1 MARDRRWGPALGL
14 GLFLCSPF
22 PLPVL
27 TQACSQ
33 SRYREI
39 GPAPPRSRN
48 NGHDREHRT
57 LQRAAPPLPA
67 APAQWASRP
76 RFKWRARARL
86 VGAAMGSAEGTDW
99 VDVAN
104 DLLRTC
110 HINQHIK
117 HLSECGAD
125 MFVRLYES
133 ILGEKVPD
141 FIATP
146 RSQEDD
152 AHNAQAVIDS
162 LALDYLQVSL
172 SHITGE
178 NIVKGD
184 KESIKNLLEIFD
196 GLLEYLREVS
206 ETSSQTGAEI
216 NVLSGDE
223 IQITSQE
230 QLESTAD
237 QLSEHTLL
245 SSVERSQSEYF
256 IQTCDTDGSGSTS
269 ELIKLGD
276 TAYSFS
282 KRGEAEKDTEVE
294 ESESTEALA
303 ALPRQF
309 SESEKGAVNE
319 REDGGMES
327 VHAAEPHKGS
337 LSVSATKLGEP
348 IQQAIPLLPPF
359 QPSDPGWRDHH
370 SSDRQAAALACSQA
384 VNIPTIE
391 KSLTQRFNDV
401 SDGLPLSRKT
411 PAGTVPLTHSYL
423 SSASAV
429 GEMLGGD
436 AKDNVTKVPLVSESS
451 ISTSFEKKLS
461 LSAEQV
467 TQTPRPESQHW
478 SRTTSKYENS
488 TTDSAEDSLSHRT
501 TKEKV
506 PEQQEFNEASENLS
520 RMLNELDLM
529 LKRALGEHTG
539 EEELTDEDS
548 LSHHSDSVMDYG
560 RRTAG
565 RDTSH
570 PRYPGRPRSLSPASP
585 SSQHQDHKLSG
596 SATGHI
602 KTVRRQLQEER
613 DERTRKTKLVTKAYE
628 NELRIFEV
636 REKRRISK
644 LREAAK
650 EMEQEYKENVFQE
663 PPKVSQRVK
672 VYSRKT
678 TPQYPKYSQW
688 IPKRGTTKPKQAAP
702 MTIRDNDLL
711 LQLLE
716 EFPHLHISPNTLNKM
731 WHQQLAQTM
740 HLKAPSARPRPK
752 LQNEVEQ
759 ALKKHE
765 LLAAIIKRDQDHSK
779 RLQEIKQRIHRQKW
793 AQNKVTEKRQQAARA
808 RKYYEDYR
816 VQLRARLLRARTRE
830 ERIFKNLFE
839 EGLEIQKQRLRDLRV
854 YAREKRDEQRREH
867 QTELESLENYYK
879 DQFSML
885 AEAISQ
891 EFQEIQTREKAQAQM
906 LQKSKREV
914 RSKME
919 KEIQQLQAA
928 IMHNDDDTFFQEL
941 EADRLRSRLQIASF
955 QYSQSHFF

>member
-1 MARDRRWGPALGL
+1 
-14 GLFLCSPF
+14 
-22 PLPVL
+22 
-27 TQACSQ
+27 
-33 SRYREI
+33 
-39 GPAPPRSRN
+39 
-48 NGHDREHRT
+48 
-57 LQRAAPPLPA
+57 
-67 APAQWASRP
+67 
-76 RFKWRARARL
+76 
-86 VGAAMGSAEGTDW
+86 TDW

-117 HLSECGAD
+117 HLSECSAD
-125 MFVRLYES
+125 LFVCLYES
-133 ILGEKVPD
+133 VLGEKVPD

-152 AHNAQAVIDS
+152 AHNVQAVIDS

-184 KESIKNLLEIFD
+184 RESIKNLLEIFD

-216 NVLSGDE
+216 NVLSSDE
-223 IQITSQE
+223 IQIASQE

-237 QLSEHTLL
+237 QLTEHTLV
-245 SSVERSQSEYF
+245 SSAERSQSEYF
-256 IQTCDTDGSGSTS
+256 ILTCDTDGSGSTS

-282 KRGEAEKDTEVE
+282 RRGE
-294 ESESTEALA
+294 
-303 ALPRQF
+303 
-309 SESEKGAVNE
+309 
-319 REDGGMES
+319 GGRES

-359 QPSDPGWRDHH
+359 QPSDPGWRDDH

-391 KSLTQRFNDV
+391 KSLTQKFHDV
-401 SDGLPLSRKT
+401 SDGLPLSRKI
-411 PAGTVPLTHSYL
+411 P
-423 SSASAV
+423 V
-429 GEMLGGD
+429 GEMLGDD
-436 AKDNVTKVPLVSESS
+436 AKDNVKKVPLVSESS
-451 ISTSFEKKLS
+451 ISASSFEEKLS
-461 LSAEQV
+461 PCAEQV
-467 TQTPRPESQHW
+467 TQIPRPEYQHW
-478 SRTTSKYENS
+478 PRTTRQVQIF
-488 TTDSAEDSLSHRT
+488 DSVEDSLPHR

-506 PEQQEFNEASENLS
+506 PEQQEFHEAPENLS
-520 RMLNELDLM
+520 RRLSELDLM
-529 LKRALGEHTG
+529 LKRALGEHTR

-560 RRTAG
+560 QRTAR
-565 RDTSH
+565 RDTSC

-585 SSQHQDHKLSG
+585 LSQHQEHKLSG
-596 SATGHI
+596 SGTGQI
-602 KTVRRQLQEER
+602 KTIRSHLQEER
-613 DERTRKTKLVTKAYE
+613 DERTRKAKLVTKAYE
-628 NELRIFEV
+628 NELRIFEA
-636 REKRRISK
+636 REKHRISK

-650 EMEQEYKENVFQE
+650 EMEQEYKESVFQE

-688 IPKRGTTKPKQAAP
+688 IPKRGITKPKQAAP

-716 EFPHLHISPNTLNKM
+716 EFPHLHISARTLNKM
-731 WHQQLAQTM
+731 WHQQLAQTLL
-740 HLKAPSARPRPK
+740 LKAPSARPRPK

-779 RLQEIKQRIHRQKW
+779 RLQEIKQRIYRQKW
-793 AQNKVTEKRQQAARA
+793 AQNKVTERRQQVARA

-816 VQLRARLLRARTRE
+816 VQLRGKLLRARTRE
-830 ERIFKNLFE
+830 EKIFKNLFE

-867 QTELESLENYYK
+867 QMELESLENYYR

-885 AEAISQ
+885 TEAISQ

-906 LQKSKREV
+906 LQKSKSEV

-941 EADRLRSRLQIASF
+941 EADRLRSRLQMASF
-955 QYSQSHFF
+955 QYSRSHF

>member
-1 MARDRRWGPALGL
+1 
-14 GLFLCSPF
+14 
-22 PLPVL
+22 
-27 TQACSQ
+27 
-33 SRYREI
+33 
-39 GPAPPRSRN
+39 
-48 NGHDREHRT
+48 
-57 LQRAAPPLPA
+57 
-67 APAQWASRP
+67 
-76 RFKWRARARL
+76 
-86 VGAAMGSAEGTDW
+86 MGSAEGADW

-110 HINQHIK
+110 HINQRIK

-125 MFVRLYES
+125 LFVHLYES

-152 AHNAQAVIDS
+152 AHNVQAVIDS

-184 KESIKNLLEIFD
+184 KESVKNLLEIFD

-216 NVLSGDE
+216 NVLPSDE
-223 IQITSQE
+223 IQIASQE

-237 QLSEHTLL
+237 QLTEHTLL

-256 IQTCDTDGSGSTS
+256 IPICDTDGSGSTS

-282 KRGEAEKDTEVE
+282 KRGEEKDTEVE

-309 SESEKGAVNE
+309 SESERGTVNE

-359 QPSDPGWRDHH
+359 QPSDPGWRDYH

-384 VNIPTIE
+384 VNLPTIE
-391 KSLTQRFNDV
+391 KSLTQKFHDV
-401 SDGLPLSRKT
+401 SDGLPVSRKI
-411 PAGTVPLTHSYL
+411 PVVGTVPLTHTCL

-429 GEMLGGD
+429 GEMLGDD

-451 ISTSFEKKLS
+451 ISTSFEEKLS
-461 LSAEQV
+461 LRAQQV

-478 SRTTSKYENS
+478 PRTTSKYENS
-488 TTDSAEDSLSHRT
+488 TTDSVEDSLPHRT

-506 PEQQEFNEASENLS
+506 PEQQEFHEASENLS
-520 RMLNELDLM
+520 RRLNELDLM
-529 LKRALGEHTG
+529 LKRALGEHTR

-565 RDTSH
+565 RDTSRA
-570 PRYPGRPRSLSPASP
+570 RYPGRPRSLSPASP
-585 SSQHQDHKLSG
+585 SSQHQEHKLSG
-596 SATGHI
+596 SGARQI
-602 KTVRRQLQEER
+602 KTIRSHLQDER
-613 DERTRKTKLVTKAYE
+613 DQRTRKTKLVTKAYE
-628 NELRIFEV
+628 NELRIFEA

-650 EMEQEYKENVFQE
+650 EMEQDYKENAFQE

-678 TPQYPKYSQW
+678 TPQYPKSRQW
-688 IPKRGTTKPKQAAP
+688 IPKRGIMKPKQAAP

-716 EFPHLHISPNTLNKM
+716 EFPHLHISPRTLNKM
-731 WHQQLAQTM
+731 WQQQLAQTVY
-740 HLKAPSARPRPK
+740 LKAPAARPRPK

-793 AQNKVTEKRQQAARA
+793 AQNKVTERRQQVARA

-816 VQLRARLLRARTRE
+816 VQLRAKLLRARTRE
-830 ERIFKNLFE
+830 EKIFKNLFE

-867 QTELESLENYYK
+867 QIELESLENYYK

-906 LQKSKREV
+906 LQKSKNEV

-941 EADRLRSRLQIASF
+941 EADRLRSRLQMASF

>member
-1 MARDRRWGPALGL
+1 
-14 GLFLCSPF
+14 
-22 PLPVL
+22 
-27 TQACSQ
+27 
-33 SRYREI
+33 
-39 GPAPPRSRN
+39 
-48 NGHDREHRT
+48 
-57 LQRAAPPLPA
+57 
-67 APAQWASRP
+67 
-76 RFKWRARARL
+76 
-86 VGAAMGSAEGTDW
+86 MGSAKGTDW
-99 VDVAN
+99 VDLAN

-125 MFVRLYES
+125 VFVHLYES

-152 AHNAQAVIDS
+152 AHNVQAVIDS

-184 KESIKNLLEIFD
+184 RESIKNLLEIFD

-206 ETSSQTGAEI
+206 EASSQTGAEI
-216 NVLSGDE
+216 NVLSSDE
-223 IQITSQE
+223 IQIASQE

-237 QLSEHTLL
+237 QLTQHTLL
-245 SSVERSQSEYF
+245 SSGEKSQSEYF
-256 IQTCDTDGSGSTS
+256 ILTCDTDGSESTS

-282 KRGEAEKDTEVE
+282 KREEGEKDMGVE
-294 ESESTEALA
+294 ESESPEALA

-309 SESEKGAVNE
+309 SESERGIVKE

-327 VHAAEPHKGS
+327 VQAAEPHKGS
-337 LSVSATKLGEP
+337 LSASATKLGEP

-359 QPSDPGWRDHH
+359 QPSDPGWRDYH

-391 KSLTQRFNDV
+391 KSLTQKFDDI
-401 SDGLPLSRKT
+401 SDGLPLSRKI
-411 PAGTVPLTHSYL
+411 P
-423 SSASAV
+423 V
-429 GEMLGGD
+429 GEMLGDD
-436 AKDNVTKVPLVSESS
+436 AKDNLTKVPLVYESS
-451 ISTSFEKKLS
+451 VSTSSFEEKLS
-461 LSAEQV
+461 LCAEQV
-467 TQTPRPESQHW
+467 TQTPRPESQHQP
-478 SRTTSKYENS
+478 RTTSKYENS
-488 TTDSAEDSLSHRT
+488 TTDSVEDSLSHRT

-506 PEQQEFNEASENLS
+506 SEQEFREASENLS
-520 RMLNELDLM
+520 RRLNELDLM
-529 LKRALGEHTG
+529 LKRALGEHTR

-548 LSHHSDSVMDYG
+548 LSQHSDSVMDYG
-560 RRTAG
+560 RRTAE
-565 RDTSH
+565 RDTSR

-585 SSQHQDHKLSG
+585 SSQHLEHKLHGSG
-596 SATGHI
+596 TGQI
-602 KTVRRQLQEER
+602 KTIRSHLQEER
-613 DERTRKTKLVTKAYE
+613 DERTRRAKLVTKAYE
-628 NELRIFEV
+628 NELRIFEA
-636 REKRRISK
+636 REKHRLSK

-650 EMEQEYKENVFQE
+650 EVEQKYKENVFQE
-663 PPKVSQRVK
+663 PPKVSQPVK

-678 TPQYPKYSQW
+678 TPQYPKYSLW
-688 IPKRGTTKPKQAAP
+688 IPKRGIMKPKQAAS
-702 MTIRDNDLL
+702 MTIRDNNLL

-716 EFPHLHISPNTLNKM
+716 EFPHLHISSRTLNKM
-731 WHQQLAQTM
+731 WQQQLAQTV

-752 LQNEVEQ
+752 LQSEVEQ

-765 LLAAIIKRDQDHSK
+765 LLAAIIKKDQDHSK
-779 RLQEIKQRIHRQKW
+779 RLQEIKQRIYRQKW
-793 AQNKVTEKRQQAARA
+793 AQNKVTEKRQQVARA

-816 VQLRARLLRARTRE
+816 VQLRAKLLRARTRE
-830 ERIFKNLFE
+830 EKIFKNLFE

-854 YAREKRDEQRREH
+854 YAQEKRDEQRREH
-867 QTELESLENYYK
+867 QIELESLENYYK

-906 LQKSKREV
+906 LQKTRREL

-928 IMHNDDDTFFQEL
+928 IMYNDDDTFFQEL
-941 EADRLRSRLQIASF
+941 EADRLRSRLQMASF

>member
-1 MARDRRWGPALGL
+1 MAG
-14 GLFLCSPF
+14 
-22 PLPVL
+22 
-27 TQACSQ
+27 
-33 SRYREI
+33 
-39 GPAPPRSRN
+39 
-48 NGHDREHRT
+48 
-57 LQRAAPPLPA
+57 
-67 APAQWASRP
+67 RP
-76 RFKWRARARL
+76 RARV
-86 VGAAMGSAEGTDW
+86 VGAAMGSAEGADW

-125 MFVRLYES
+125 LFVCLYES

-152 AHNAQAVIDS
+152 AHNVQAVIDS

-184 KESIKNLLEIFD
+184 RESIKNLLEIFD

-216 NVLSGDE
+216 NVLSSDE
-223 IQITSQE
+223 IQIASQE

-237 QLSEHTLL
+237 QLTERTLL
-245 SSVERSQSEYF
+245 SSAERSPSEYF
-256 IQTCDTDGSGSTS
+256 ILTCDTDGSGSTS

-282 KRGEAEKDTEVE
+282 KRGEEKDTGVE
-294 ESESTEALA
+294 DSASTEALA

-309 SESEKGAVNE
+309 SESERGTANE
-319 REDGGMES
+319 REEGGMES
-327 VHAAEPHKGS
+327 VGAAEPHKGS

-359 QPSDPGWRDHH
+359 QPSDPAWRDYH

-391 KSLTQRFNDV
+391 KSLTQKFHGV
-401 SDGLPLSRKT
+401 SDGLPLSRKI
-411 PAGTVPLTHSYL
+411 P
-423 SSASAV
+423 
-429 GEMLGGD
+429 GEMLGDD
-436 AKDNVTKVPLVSESS
+436 AKDNVTKVPLVCESS
-451 ISTSFEKKLS
+451 ISTSSLEEKLP
-461 LSAEQV
+461 LRAEQV
-467 TQTPRPESQHW
+467 TQTPRPESQQW
-478 SRTTSKYENS
+478 PQTTSKYKNS

-506 PEQQEFNEASENLS
+506 PEEEFNEASENLS
-520 RMLNELDLM
+520 RRLNELDLM
-529 LKRALGEHTG
+529 LKRALGEHTR

-560 RRTAG
+560 RRIAG
-565 RDTSH
+565 RGTSR
-570 PRYPGRPRSLSPASP
+570 PRYRGRPRSLSPASP
-585 SSQHQDHKLSG
+585 LSQHQEHKLSG
-596 SATGHI
+596 SGI
-602 KTVRRQLQEER
+602 GQVKTIRSRLQEER
-613 DERTRKTKLVTKAYE
+613 NERTRKAKLVTKAYE
-628 NELRIFEV
+628 NELRIFEA
-636 REKRRISK
+636 REKCRISK

-663 PPKVSQRVK
+663 PPKVSQRAK

-688 IPKRGTTKPKQAAP
+688 IPKRGIVKPKQAAP

-716 EFPHLHISPNTLNKM
+716 EFPHLHISPRTLNKM
-731 WHQQLAQTM
+731 WHQQLAQTA
-740 HLKAPSARPRPK
+740 HLKAPSARPRPN

-765 LLAAIIKRDQDHSK
+765 LLSAIIKKDQDHSK

-793 AQNKVTEKRQQAARA
+793 AQNKVTEKRQQMARA

-816 VQLRARLLRARTRE
+816 VQLRAKLLRARTRE

-839 EGLEIQKQRLRDLRV
+839 EGLEIQKQRLRDLRA

-867 QTELESLENYYK
+867 QIALESLENYYK

-906 LQKSKREV
+906 LQKSKSEV

>member
-1 MARDRRWGPALGL
+1 
-14 GLFLCSPF
+14 
-22 PLPVL
+22 
-27 TQACSQ
+27 
-33 SRYREI
+33 
-39 GPAPPRSRN
+39 
-48 NGHDREHRT
+48 
-57 LQRAAPPLPA
+57 
-67 APAQWASRP
+67 
-76 RFKWRARARL
+76 
-86 VGAAMGSAEGTDW
+86 MGSAEGTDW
-99 VDVAN
+99 VDLAN

-125 MFVRLYES
+125 VFVHLYES

-152 AHNAQAVIDS
+152 AHNVQAVIDS

-184 KESIKNLLEIFD
+184 RESIKNLLEIFD
-196 GLLEYLREVS
+196 GLLEYLRGVS
-206 ETSSQTGAEI
+206 EASSQTGAEI
-216 NVLSGDE
+216 NVLSSDE
-223 IQITSQE
+223 IQIASQE

-237 QLSEHTLL
+237 QLTQHTLL
-245 SSVERSQSEYF
+245 SSVEKSQSEYF
-256 IQTCDTDGSGSTS
+256 ILTCDTDGSESTS

-282 KRGEAEKDTEVE
+282 KRGEGEKDMGVE
-294 ESESTEALA
+294 ESESPETLA

-309 SESEKGAVNE
+309 SESERGIVKE

-327 VHAAEPHKGS
+327 VQAAEPHKGS
-337 LSVSATKLGEP
+337 LSASATKLGEP

-359 QPSDPGWRDHH
+359 QPSDPGWRDYH

-384 VNIPTIE
+384 VNISTIE
-391 KSLTQRFNDV
+391 KSLTQKFDDI
-401 SDGLPLSRKT
+401 SDGLPLSRKI
-411 PAGTVPLTHSYL
+411 P
-423 SSASAV
+423 V
-429 GEMLGGD
+429 GEMLGDD
-436 AKDNVTKVPLVSESS
+436 AKDNLTKVPLVYESS
-451 ISTSFEKKLS
+451 TSTSFFEEKLS
-461 LSAEQV
+461 LCAEQV
-467 TQTPRPESQHW
+467 TQTPRPESQHQP
-478 SRTTSKYENS
+478 RTTSKYENS
-488 TTDSAEDSLSHRT
+488 TTDSVEDSLSHRT

-506 PEQQEFNEASENLS
+506 SEQEFREASENLS
-520 RMLNELDLM
+520 RRLNELDLM
-529 LKRALGEHTG
+529 LKRALGEHTR

-548 LSHHSDSVMDYG
+548 LSQHSDSVMDYG
-560 RRTAG
+560 RRTAE
-565 RDTSH
+565 RDTSR

-585 SSQHQDHKLSG
+585 SSQHLERKLCGSG
-596 SATGHI
+596 TGQI
-602 KTVRRQLQEER
+602 KTIRSHLQEER
-613 DERTRKTKLVTKAYE
+613 DERTRRAKLVTKAYE
-628 NELRIFEV
+628 NELRIFEA
-636 REKRRISK
+636 REKHRLSK

-650 EMEQEYKENVFQE
+650 EVEQKYKENVFQE
-663 PPKVSQRVK
+663 PPKVSQPVK

-678 TPQYPKYSQW
+678 TPQYPKYSLS
-688 IPKRGTTKPKQAAP
+688 IPKRGIMKPKQAAS
-702 MTIRDNDLL
+702 MTIRDNNLL

-716 EFPHLHISPNTLNKM
+716 EFPHLHISPRTLNKM
-731 WHQQLAQTM
+731 WQQQLAQTV

-765 LLAAIIKRDQDHSK
+765 LLAAIIKKDQDHSK
-779 RLQEIKQRIHRQKW
+779 RLQEIKQRIYRQKW
-793 AQNKVTEKRQQAARA
+793 AQNKVTEKRQQVARA

-816 VQLRARLLRARTRE
+816 VQLRAKLLRARTRE
-830 ERIFKNLFE
+830 EKIFKNLFE

-854 YAREKRDEQRREH
+854 YAQEKRDEQRREH
-867 QTELESLENYYK
+867 QLELESLENYYK

-906 LQKSKREV
+906 LQKTRREL

-928 IMHNDDDTFFQEL
+928 IMYNDDDTFFQEL
-941 EADRLRSRLQIASF
+941 EADRLRSRLQMASF
-955 QYSQSHFF
+955 QYSQSHF

>member
-1 MARDRRWGPALGL
+1 M
-14 GLFLCSPF
+14 
-22 PLPVL
+22 
-27 TQACSQ
+27 
-33 SRYREI
+33 
-39 GPAPPRSRN
+39 
-48 NGHDREHRT
+48 
-57 LQRAAPPLPA
+57 APPLPA
-67 APAQWASRP
+67 APAQWARRP
-76 RFKWRARARL
+76 RFKWRGRARA

-125 MFVRLYES
+125 VFVHLYES

-152 AHNAQAVIDS
+152 AHNVQAVIDS

-184 KESIKNLLEIFD
+184 RESIKNLLEIFD

-206 ETSSQTGAEI
+206 EASSQTGAEI
-216 NVLSGDE
+216 NVLSSDE
-223 IQITSQE
+223 IQVASQE
-230 QLESTAD
+230 QLEDTAG
-237 QLSEHTLL
+237 QLTQHTLL
-245 SSVERSQSEYF
+245 SSAEGFQSEYF
-256 IQTCDTDGSGSTS
+256 ILTCDTDGSESTS

-276 TAYSFS
+276 TAHSFS
-282 KRGEAEKDTEVE
+282 KRGEEFQMPILCLAEKDTGVE
-294 ESESTEALA
+294 ESESSEALA
-303 ALPRQF
+303 ALPRLF
-309 SESEKGAVNE
+309 SESERGIVKE
-319 REDGGMES
+319 KEDGWMES
-327 VHAAEPHKGS
+327 VHAAETHKGN
-337 LSVSATKLGEP
+337 LSASAIKLGEP

-359 QPSDPGWRDHH
+359 QPSDPGWRDYH
-370 SSDRQAAALACSQA
+370 SSDREAAALAPSQA

-391 KSLTQRFNDV
+391 KSLTKKFDDV
-401 SDGLPLSRKT
+401 SDSLPLSRKI
-411 PAGTVPLTHSYL
+411 P
-423 SSASAV
+423 V
-429 GEMLGGD
+429 GEMVGSDD
-436 AKDNVTKVPLVSESS
+436 AEDNVTKVPLVYESS
-451 ISTSFEKKLS
+451 VPAASFEEKLS
-461 LSAEQV
+461 LRAEQV
-467 TQTPRPESQHW
+467 TQTPRPESRYRP
-478 SRTTSKYENS
+478 RTTRYENS

-506 PEQQEFNEASENLS
+506 SEQELHEASENLS
-520 RMLNELDLM
+520 CRLSELDLM
-529 LKRALGEHTG
+529 LKRALGEHPRR
-539 EEELTDEDS
+539 EELTDEDS
-548 LSHHSDSVMDYG
+548 LSQHSDSVMDYG
-560 RRTAG
+560 RRTAE

-570 PRYPGRPRSLSPASP
+570 PRDPGRPRSLSPASP
-585 SSQHQDHKLSG
+585 SSQQQEHKLRGSG
-596 SATGHI
+596 TGQI
-602 KTVRRQLQEER
+602 KTIRSQLQKER
-613 DERTRKTKLVTKAYE
+613 DERTRKAKLVTKAYE
-628 NELRIFEV
+628 NELRIYEA
-636 REKRRISK
+636 RERRRLSK

-650 EMEQEYKENVFQE
+650 EVEQEYKENAFQE
-663 PPKVSQRVK
+663 LLKMSQPVK

-688 IPKRGTTKPKQAAP
+688 IPKRGTMKPKQAAP
-702 MTIRDNDLL
+702 MTVRDNDLL

-716 EFPHLHISPNTLNKM
+716 EFPQLHISPHTLNKM
-731 WHQQLAQTM
+731 WQRQLAHTG

-765 LLAAIIKRDQDHSK
+765 LLAAIIKREQDHSK
-779 RLQEIKQRIHRQKW
+779 RLQEIKQRIYRQKW
-793 AQNKVTEKRQQAARA
+793 AQNKVTERRQQVARA

-816 VQLRARLLRARTRE
+816 VQLRAKLMRARTRE
-830 ERIFKNLFE
+830 EKIFKNLFE

-854 YAREKRDEQRREH
+854 YAQEKRDEQRREH
-867 QTELESLENYYK
+867 QIELESLENYYK

-906 LQKSKREV
+906 LQKTKREL

-941 EADRLRSRLQIASF
+941 EADRLRSRLQMASF

>member
-1 MARDRRWGPALGL
+1 MF
-14 GLFLCSPF
+14 FL
-22 PLPVL
+22 
-27 TQACSQ
+27 
-33 SRYREI
+33 E
-39 GPAPPRSRN
+39 
-48 NGHDREHRT
+48 
-57 LQRAAPPLPA
+57 
-67 APAQWASRP
+67 
-76 RFKWRARARL
+76 
-86 VGAAMGSAEGTDW
+86 TDW

-125 MFVRLYES
+125 VFVHLYES

-152 AHNAQAVIDS
+152 AHNVQAVIDS

-184 KESIKNLLEIFD
+184 RESIKNLLEIFD

-206 ETSSQTGAEI
+206 EASSQTGAEI
-216 NVLSGDE
+216 NVLSSDE
-223 IQITSQE
+223 IQVASQE
-230 QLESTAD
+230 QLEDTAG
-237 QLSEHTLL
+237 QLTQHTLL
-245 SSVERSQSEYF
+245 SSAEGFQSEYF
-256 IQTCDTDGSGSTS
+256 ILTCDTDGSESTS

-276 TAYSFS
+276 TAHSFS
-282 KRGEAEKDTEVE
+282 KRGE
-294 ESESTEALA
+294 
-303 ALPRQF
+303 
-309 SESEKGAVNE
+309 GW
-319 REDGGMES
+319 MES
-327 VHAAEPHKGS
+327 VHAAETHKGN
-337 LSVSATKLGEP
+337 LSASAIKLGEP

-359 QPSDPGWRDHH
+359 QPSDPGWRDYR
-370 SSDRQAAALACSQA
+370 SSDRQAGALASSQA
-384 VNIPTIE
+384 VNVPTVR
-391 KSLTQRFNDV
+391 KSL
-401 SDGLPLSRKT
+401 PLIISFSFM
-411 PAGTVPLTHSYL
+411 PLTHTYL

-429 GEMLGGD
+429 GKMVGSDD
-436 AKDNVTKVPLVSESS
+436 AEDNVTEVPLVCESS
-451 ISTSFEKKLS
+451 VSASSFEEKLS
-461 LSAEQV
+461 LRAEQV
-467 TQTPRPESQHW
+467 TQTPRPESRYQP
-478 SRTTSKYENS
+478 RTTRQFLEKSVFCFSRYENS

-506 PEQQEFNEASENLS
+506 SEQEFHEASENLS
-520 RMLNELDLM
+520 RRLSELDLM
-529 LKRALGEHTG
+529 LKRALGEHPRR
-539 EEELTDEDS
+539 EELTDEDS
-548 LSHHSDSVMDYG
+548 LSQHSDSVMDYG
-560 RRTAG
+560 RRTAE

-570 PRYPGRPRSLSPASP
+570 PRDPGRPRSLSPASP
-585 SSQHQDHKLSG
+585 SSQQQEHKLHGSG
-596 SATGHI
+596 TGQI
-602 KTVRRQLQEER
+602 KTIRGHLQKER
-613 DERTRKTKLVTKAYE
+613 DERTRKAKLVSKAYE
-628 NELRIFEV
+628 NELRIYEA
-636 REKRRISK
+636 RERRRLSK

-650 EMEQEYKENVFQE
+650 EVEQEYKENVFQE
-663 PPKVSQRVK
+663 PLKMSQPVK

-688 IPKRGTTKPKQAAP
+688 IPKRGTMKPKQAAP
-702 MTIRDNDLL
+702 MTVRDNDLL

-716 EFPHLHISPNTLNKM
+716 EFPQLHISPRTLNKM
-731 WHQQLAQTM
+731 WQRQLAHTG

-752 LQNEVEQ
+752 LRNEVEQ

-765 LLAAIIKRDQDHSK
+765 LLAAIIKREQDHSK
-779 RLQEIKQRIHRQKW
+779 RLQEIKQRIYRQKW
-793 AQNKVTEKRQQAARA
+793 AQNKVTEKRQQVARA

-816 VQLRARLLRARTRE
+816 VQLRAKLMRARTRE
-830 ERIFKNLFE
+830 EKIFKNLFE

-854 YAREKRDEQRREH
+854 YAQEKRDEQRREH
-867 QTELESLENYYK
+867 QIELESLENYYK

-906 LQKSKREV
+906 LQKTKREL

-941 EADRLRSRLQIASF
+941 EADRLRSRLQMASF

>member
-1 MARDRRWGPALGL
+1 MTD
-14 GLFLCSPF
+14 S
-22 PLPVL
+22 
-27 TQACSQ
+27 T
-33 SRYREI
+33 
-39 GPAPPRSRN
+39 
-48 NGHDREHRT
+48 GHDRRRRT
-57 LQRAAPPLPA
+57 PRRVRPRPFLQRLPNG
-67 APAQWASRP
+67 
-76 RFKWRARARL
+76 RAGRGL
-86 VGAAMGSAEGTDW
+86 NGGGGPGPGVGTAMGSAEGSDW

-104 DLLRTC
+104 DLCRTL

-125 MFVRLYES
+125 LFVHLYES

-152 AHNAQAVIDS
+152 AHNVQAVIDS

-184 KESIKNLLEIFD
+184 RESIKNLLEIFD

-206 ETSSQTGAEI
+206 ETSSHTGAEI
-216 NVLSGDE
+216 NVLSSDE
-223 IQITSQE
+223 IQIAPQE
-230 QLESTAD
+230 QLASTAD
-237 QLSEHTLL
+237 QLTEQTLL
-245 SSVERSQSEYF
+245 SSAERSPSEYF

-282 KRGEAEKDTEVE
+282 KRGE
-294 ESESTEALA
+294 
-303 ALPRQF
+303 
-309 SESEKGAVNE
+309 
-319 REDGGMES
+319 GGMEA
-327 VHAAEPHKGS
+327 VHEPHQGS
-337 LSVSATKLGEP
+337 LGVSATKLGEP

-359 QPSDPGWRDHH
+359 QPSAPAWRDPH
-370 SSDRQAAALACSQA
+370 SSHRLTAALPCTEAL
-384 VNIPTIE
+384 NIPAIE
-391 KSLTQRFNDV
+391 KSLTQKFPHV
-401 SDGLPLSRKT
+401 SDGLPPSRKI
-411 PAGTVPLTHSYL
+411 P
-423 SSASAV
+423 V
-429 GEMLGGD
+429 GEVLGGD
-436 AKDNVTKVPLVSESS
+436 AKDKVTKVPLVSESS
-451 ISTSFEKKLS
+451 TSTSSISTSSEEKLS
-461 LSAEQV
+461 LCAEQV

-478 SRTTSKYENS
+478 PRATRKYENS
-488 TTDSAEDSLSHRT
+488 TPGSVEDSLSHRT

-506 PEQQEFNEASENLS
+506 PKQQEFHEASENLS
-520 RMLNELDLM
+520 HRLNELDLM
-529 LKRALGEHTG
+529 LKRALAEHTREG
-539 EEELTDEDS
+539 ELPEEDS
-548 LSHHSDSVMDYG
+548 LSQHSDSAMGRG

-565 RDTSH
+565 RDTPH

-585 SSQHQDHKLSG
+585 LSQHQEPKQRG
-596 SATGHI
+596 RGMGQI
-602 KTVRRQLQEER
+602 KTIHSHLQEER
-613 DERTRKTKLVTKAYE
+613 DERTRKAKLVTKAYE
-628 NELRIFEV
+628 NELRIFEA

-678 TPQYPKYSQW
+678 TPQYPKHSQW
-688 IPKRGTTKPKQAAP
+688 IPKRGIMKPKQAAP

-716 EFPHLHISPNTLNKM
+716 EFPHLHISSRTLNKM
-731 WHQQLAQTM
+731 WHQQLAQTE

-779 RLQEIKQRIHRQKW
+779 RLQEIKQRIQRQKW
-793 AQNKVTEKRQQAARA
+793 AQNKVTERRQQVARA

-816 VQLRARLLRARTRE
+816 LQLRAKLLRARTRE

-839 EGLEIQKQRLRDLRV
+839 EGLEIQKQRLRDLKV

-867 QTELESLENYYK
+867 QIELESLENYYK

-906 LQKSKREV
+906 LQKSKSEV

-941 EADRLRSRLQIASF
+941 EADRLRARLQMASF

>member
-1 MARDRRWGPALGL
+1 
-14 GLFLCSPF
+14 
-22 PLPVL
+22 
-27 TQACSQ
+27 
-33 SRYREI
+33 
-39 GPAPPRSRN
+39 
-48 NGHDREHRT
+48 
-57 LQRAAPPLPA
+57 
-67 APAQWASRP
+67 
-76 RFKWRARARL
+76 
-86 VGAAMGSAEGTDW
+86 TDW

-104 DLLRTC
+104 DLCRTC

-125 MFVRLYES
+125 LFVHLYES

-152 AHNAQAVIDS
+152 AHNVQAVIDS

-184 KESIKNLLEIFD
+184 RESIKNLLEIFD

-216 NVLSGDE
+216 NVLSSDE
-223 IQITSQE
+223 IQTAPQE
-230 QLESTAD
+230 HLESTAD
-237 QLSEHTLL
+237 QLTEHTLL

-256 IQTCDTDGSGSTS
+256 ILTCDTDGSGSTS

-282 KRGEAEKDTEVE
+282 KRGE
-294 ESESTEALA
+294 
-303 ALPRQF
+303 
-309 SESEKGAVNE
+309 
-319 REDGGMES
+319 GGMEA
-327 VHAAEPHKGS
+327 VHEPHQGS

-359 QPSDPGWRDHH
+359 QPSDPAWRDPH
-370 SSDRQAAALACSQA
+370 SSHRQAAL
-384 VNIPTIE
+384 NIPTEPGNRTIFIYLY
-391 KSLTQRFNDV
+391 SQ
-401 SDGLPLSRKT
+401 GLGWFCYSISTRMIYKT
-411 PAGTVPLTHSYL
+411 FIYSF
-423 SSASAV
+423 SQ
-429 GEMLGGD
+429 
-436 AKDNVTKVPLVSESS
+436 VPLVSESS
-451 ISTSFEKKLS
+451 ISTSLEEKLS
-461 LSAEQV
+461 LCAEQV
-467 TQTPRPESQHW
+467 TQSPRPESQHW
-478 SRTTSKYENS
+478 PRTTSKYENS
-488 TTDSAEDSLSHRT
+488 TTDSVEDSLSHRT
-501 TKEKV
+501 AKEKV
-506 PEQQEFNEASENLS
+506 PKQQEFHEVSENLS
-520 RMLNELDLM
+520 RRLNELDLM
-529 LKRALGEHTG
+529 LKRALGEHTREG
-539 EEELTDEDS
+539 ELPDEDS
-548 LSHHSDSVMDYG
+548 LSHHSDSAMDYG

-565 RDTSH
+565 RDTPH

-585 SSQHQDHKLSG
+585 LSQHQEHKQRG
-596 SATGHI
+596 RGTGQI
-602 KTVRRQLQEER
+602 KTIRSHLQGER
-613 DERTRKTKLVTKAYE
+613 DERTRKAKLVTKAYE
-628 NELRIFEV
+628 NELRVFEA

-678 TPQYPKYSQW
+678 TPRYPKHSQW
-688 IPKRGTTKPKQAAP
+688 IPKRGIMKPKQAAP
-702 MTIRDNDLL
+702 MKIRDNDLL

-716 EFPHLHISPNTLNKM
+716 EFPHLHISSRTLNKM
-731 WHQQLAQTM
+731 WQQQLAQTE

-765 LLAAIIKRDQDHSK
+765 LLAAIIKRDQDHSR
-779 RLQEIKQRIHRQKW
+779 RLQEIKQRIQRQKW
-793 AQNKVTEKRQQAARA
+793 AQNKVTERRQQVARA

-816 VQLRARLLRARTRE
+816 VQLRAKLLRARTRE

-867 QTELESLENYYK
+867 QIELESLENYYK

-906 LQKSKREV
+906 LQKSKSEV

-941 EADRLRSRLQIASF
+941 EADRLRSRLQMASF